1 MKLYT
6 HELSGH
12 AHRALLM
19 ASLLHLK
26 NVEIVP
32 VDLLNGEHKQ
42 PAYLVKNPF
51 GQVPVLEDSDTTISD
66 SNAILIYLSRQ
77 FDTTQRWYPDSPHL
91 MSEIQF
97 WLSKA
102 SNELANGPAR
112 ARLISVFN
120 APYDAPAT
128 IEAAHQLL
136 KIIDGHLNNRQWL
149 VGKHPTIADVAMYS
163 YIAHA
168 PEGGVDLTFY
178 QQILTW
184 LASIE
189 ALPGFI
195 KMPKTETKAKSDLVA

>member
-6 HELSGH
+6 LELSGH
-12 AHRALLM
+12 GHRAQLM

-26 NVEIVP
+26 NVEIVL
-32 VDLLNGEHKQ
+32 VDLPNGEHKQ
-42 PAYLVKNPF
+42 PEFLAKNPF
-51 GQVPVLEDSDTTISD
+51 GQVPVLEDGETVVGD
-66 SNAILIYLSRQ
+66 SNAILIYLASQ
-77 FDTTQRWYPDSPHL
+77 FDTTQRWYPDSPNL

-136 KIIDGHLNNRQWL
+136 KIIDTHLSNRQWL

-168 PEGGVDLTFY
+168 PEGGVDLACY
-178 QQILTW
+178 QQILKW
-184 LASIE
+184 LAFIE
-189 ALPGFI
+189 DLPGFI
-195 KMPKTETKAKSDLVA
+195 PMPKTETKAKSELVA